1 MLRGFYNRIW
11 KGERWPQKWKEGVI
25 VPIIEK
31 REGERVEEYR
41 RVTLMTVYKLHTAVL
56 AERLREDLK
65 GRGVISHNQT
75 AFRKGMGT
83 MDNVFVINYL
93 INRQIGRKRGK
104 LVALFVD
111 LKAAF
116 DSVDR
121 EVLVGTMRECG
132 IREGLT
138 VKVKQVIRETKS
150 RVRIKEEIGES
161 FWTARG
167 VRQGCP
173 LSLILFNILMAD
185 IEEQIRV
192 KWGVKLGGRK
202 GSRTRMIW
210 CC

>member
-1 MLRGFYNRIW
+1 
-11 KGERWPQKWKEGVI
+11 
-25 VPIIEK
+25 
-31 REGERVEEYR
+31 
-41 RVTLMTVYKLHTAVL
+41 
-56 AERLREDLK
+56 
-65 GRGVISHNQT
+65 
-75 AFRKGMGT
+75 

-93 INRQIGRKRGK
+93 INRQIGRKGGK

-138 VKVKQVIRETKS
+138 VREQVIRETRS
-150 RVRIKEEIGES
+150 RVRIGKEIGES

-173 LSLILFNILMAD
+173 LSPILFNILMANV
-185 IEEQIRV
+185 EEQMGRV
-192 KWGVKLGGRK
+192 KRGVKLGDGRVY
-202 GSRTRMIW
+202 TRMRTIW